1 MIPRTHTLST
11 AVRIA
16 DRIRN
21 FRRPGTSGWSNTVDM
36 DTTRANHELMVASQF
51 QQVNRSI

>member
-16 DRIRN
+16 DRLRN
-21 FRRPGTSGWSNTVDM
+21 FRRQGTSGWSNTVDM
-36 DTTRANHELMVASQF
+36 DYTRASHELMVASQF
-51 QQVNRSI
+51 QQHNRSV

>member
-21 FRRPGTSGWSNTVDM
+21 FRRPGNSGWSTTVDM
-36 DTTRANHELMVASQF
+36 DHTRASHELMVASQW
-51 QQVNRSI
+51 QQHHRSI

>member
-11 AVRIA
+11 AHRIA
-16 DRIRN
+16 DKLRN
-21 FRRPGTSGWSNTVDM
+21 FRRPGTSGWSTVVDM
-36 DTTRANHELMVASQF
+36 DSTRASHELMVASQF